1 MAASMLVR
9 RGDYNLLIS
18 NRVAGHGSR
27 SPRAARSGALLE
39 GNAMNLPKIDISS
52 LPNLDTLTGMFGSLS
67 HYARV
72 SESDD
77 TIIVM
82 MVFVY
87 DVINSAN

>member
-1 MAASMLVR
+1 
-9 RGDYNLLIS
+9 
-18 NRVAGHGSR
+18 
-27 SPRAARSGALLE
+27 
-39 GNAMNLPKIDISS
+39 MNLPKIDISS